1 MVTLFVVL
9 LVALVF
15 SIWKFGKKRVK
26 STINGAVK
34 DVKSVLSPLPI
45 DQLKSQLKKAKVS
58 CAELSTSTEKLRL
71 DLYKEQQRSSDALE
85 AAQKAKAAGCKAD
98 AEECFNIHLNA
109 EEGISVLSSDID
121 ANDALYNKVIAEMSK
136 KEIQVSK
143 FESAQARADMR
154 TASNAFRRN
163 IARDVVLG
171 EGVALDVEEVCE
183 EELEA
188 VAYEKMAGDLGK
200 DRSVVDKYNDGA
212 SDDKFEAFYGE
223 E

>member
-1 MVTLFVVL
+1 MITLFVLL

-15 SIWKFGKKRVK
+15 SIWKFGKSRVK
-26 STINGAVK
+26 RTLNGAVK
-34 DVKSVLSPLPI
+34 DVKSVLSMSPI
-45 DQLKSQLKKAKVS
+45 DQLKSQLKKAKIS
-58 CAELSTSTEKLRL
+58 CAELSTATETMKVKRE
-71 DLYKEQQRSSDALE
+71 KEQQRSSDALE

-109 EEGISVLSSDID
+109 EEGIAVLSSDID

-154 TASNAFRRN
+154 KASNTFRRN
-163 IARDVVLG
+163 IARDVVLE

-188 VAYEKMAGDLGK
+188 IAYEKMAGDLGK
-200 DRSVVDKYNDGA
+200 DGSVVDKYNDDV
-212 SDDKFEAFYGE
+212 SDDKFEAFYGGG
-223 E
+223 